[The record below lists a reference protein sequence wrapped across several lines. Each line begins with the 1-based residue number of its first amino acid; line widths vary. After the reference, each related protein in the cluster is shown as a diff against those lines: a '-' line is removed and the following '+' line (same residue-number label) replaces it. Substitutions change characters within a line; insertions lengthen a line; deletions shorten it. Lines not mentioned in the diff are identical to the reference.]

1 MTRLQAPEPNSRQE
15 QSVLFRSNIASRNGS
30 EAMNALRAENLKL
43 VEAVGWRKSGEI
55 VCMLDGCYA
64 PLEIWTRKKKRKLLE
79 RKYLERDT
87 LVLHEHS
94 DGPRSGGK

>member
-43 VEAVGWRKSGEI
+43 GGGSGMEKIRGDCLHARRVLRAVGDLDAQEETETSREEI
-55 VCMLDGCYA
+55 
-64 PLEIWTRKKKRKLLE
+64 PRTR
-79 RKYLERDT
+79 
-87 LVLHEHS
+87 HS
-94 DGPRSGGK
+94 RAS

>member
-1 MTRLQAPEPNSRQE
+1 MTRIHAPEPNSRQE
-15 QSVLFRSNIASRNGS
+15 QSVLFHSNTASRTGS
-30 EAMNALRAENLKL
+30 GSMNALRAENLKL
-43 VEAVGWRKSGEI
+43 VEAVGWRRSGEI

-64 PLEIWTRKKKRKLLE
+64 PLEIWTRRKKRKPLE

-94 DGPRSGGK
+94 NGPRSGDK